1 MPPGE
6 YTDSAGVRVLR
17 PTNALDETSSVN
29 AWPCTA
35 CLSVTGSA
43 TYAPDGEIVP
53 NAEKCLVHTLLEE
66 RSTHASPSTS
76 SVPASVSR
84 NAPALAAS
92 VTLPQACT
100 SRVSPSEPISNT
112 RPSCGMGSF
121 IVTETGRSNARARS
135 VRPISTISAESVF
148 RCECVARNPASG
160 DLSESATVMAT
171 ASAANPPTCTDG
183 GNVIDTCSVSSV
195 TGASGGNCTAVP
207 PAASTRGCG

>member
-29 AWPCTA
+29 ACPYTA
-35 CLSVTGSA
+35 CWSGTGPA

-53 NAEKCLVHTLLEE
+53 NDEKCLVHNLPEE

-76 SVPASVSR
+76 SVPVSVSR

-92 VTLPQACT
+92 AALPQACT
-100 SRVSPSEPISNT
+100 SRVSPSGPISKT
-112 RPSCGMGSF
+112 SPSGGRGSLN
-121 IVTETGRSNARARS
+121 VTETGRSNARLRS
-135 VRPISTISAESVF
+135 ARPISTISAESVS

-160 DLSESATVMAT
+160 DLSESDTAMAT
-171 ASAANPPTCTDG
+171 APAANPPACTDG

-195 TGASGGNCTAVP
+195 TGASGGNWTAVP
-207 PAASTRGCG
+207 PAAATRGCG